1 MKQLIFFLTLCLVML
16 PGCKSNDPDLKPLVQ
31 SELNNNIVEQNI
43 DKRYFVYNEYD
54 SKKDLDAY
62 DERPDDSDDMQKY
75 YPMLTGGAGYRFM
88 SFAFP
93 NCSQFMTLYGIN
105 AKLVEVCQMGTIL
118 TLTDVKDHK
127 AYAENEKTWPLKLY
141 SVRVYPNSSDKD
153 SYEEFS
159 LVKGNLE
166 AQTAIKFTANVDATY
181 SVEFLPN
188 TNTTAREIEIGLC
201 HEYATVEQLTSYPGP
216 RPFYGN
222 FIQYG
227 TKRQ

>member
-1 MKQLIFFLTLCLVML
+1 MLT
-16 PGCKSNDPDLKPLVQ
+16 GCKSNDLDLKPLAQ
-31 SELNNNIVEQNI
+31 SELNKNIVEQDI
-43 DKRYFVYNEYD
+43 DKWYLVYDEYD
-54 SKKDLDAY
+54 SKRDLSTYEVSPDDWDDLDN
-62 DERPDDSDDMQKY
+62 MLKY

-141 SVRVYPNSSDKD
+141 SVKVYPNPNDKD
-153 SYEEFS
+153 TYEEFS

-216 RPFYGN
+216 RPIYGN

-227 TKRQ
+227 TKR